1 MRFMKK
7 RIAMVLL
14 TVFMVTTLAVPVF
27 AADRYSSFTS
37 LKRYNTYGKDYRI
50 VVRDRASSKAVIAI
64 HGGNIEF
71 ETNDIA
77 SAIAARGGYDYYG
90 FIGLRKGFGLHVTS
104 TRFNEPQ
111 ARRLVAKSSRTVAI
125 HGCGGTSRAVTYV
138 GGRDRVLGNKIKAA
152 LRKAGF
158 TAVSAPARLAGTS
171 SANIANRNRI
181 GRGVQLELS
190 VPMRSKLARN
200 SALFN
205 RYVNAVTKAMK

>member
-71 ETNDIA
+71 ETDDIA

-111 ARRLVAKSSRTVAI
+111 
-125 HGCGGTSRAVTYV
+125 
-138 GGRDRVLGNKIKAA
+138 VLGNKIKAA